1 MHIHRSDGT
10 KKMCWKTSVRTKLY
24 NNEQAIMAMT
34 RHNSWTGLSVCK
46 YNSSKINTE
55 VNKLQQELPD
65 EIAKNP
71 KHSQN
76 PQHAKKATC
85 QHNQKVYWKIS

>member
-34 RHNSWTGLSVCK
+34 RHNSWTGLSVWK

-65 EIAKNP
+65 EIAKKP
-71 KHSQN
+71 RTQSKS
-76 PQHAKKATC
+76 AAC
-85 QHNQKVYWKIS
+85 

>member
-1 MHIHRSDGT
+1 MG
-10 KKMCWKTSVRTKLY
+10 KKLY

-34 RHNSWTGLSVCK
+34 RQNSWTASTVWKC
-46 YNSSKINTE
+46 NSSKINTE

-65 EIAKNP
+65 EIGKNP

-76 PQHAKKATC
+76 PKQAKKATC
-85 QHNQKVYWKIS
+85 QHNQKVYWKVS